1 MRSIMTSLR
10 SIFNKYG
17 RIWNKFWNTLLN
29 VLSLRKHQ
37 HKYKFLFGEGCGET
51 FILFQP
57 ILRIFGQFGEWFW
70 GEEGKGKERKE
81 SQLFF
86 GFLDFGSGR
95 VSGERMKERM
105 EPLNMER
112 TVSASFLVWK

>member
-51 FILFQP
+51 FILFSADFANFWS
-57 ILRIFGQFGEWFW
+57 IWRMVFGR
-70 GEEGKGKERKE
+70 EGKEK

-95 VSGERMKERM
+95 VSGKRMKERM
-105 EPLNMER
+105 EPLNMAR
-112 TVSASFLVWK
+112 TVSASFFVWK